1 MNSMTRVMSRTL
13 VASLLVFLAAC
24 SDSGDGVLYSGD
36 LPAAPEASTP
46 APEPSAGNIVE
57 VATASGSF
65 PTLLAAVEAAGLAD
79 ALSDESASLTVFAPT
94 EEAFA
99 ALPEGTLDA
108 LLADPEALAG
118 ILTYHVLG
126 SEVGVSAALDL
137 APTTVETLNGVDVAL
152 TKRDDDYLYVN
163 LSKVVDYDIE
173 ASNGV
178 IHVVDSV
185 LLPPDLTPSTMT
197 IAEIASSNDD
207 FETLVAAATA
217 ANLVATLNDP
227 DASLT
232 VFAPTDAAFEAL
244 GDATL
249 NYLLNNLDVLES
261 TLLYHVVAGA
271 ELSSIDA
278 IAAAGSAVGMA
289 NGDEATISLGD
300 SGLMIESANIVVTDI
315 VASNGIIH
323 VIDSV
328 LEAPSATGAPLA
340 VALASDGSFST
351 LSGLL
356 EDAGLTE
363 TLMDPNANVTI
374 FAPTDDAF
382 AQMEKAGL
390 FTKFAAKDGEY
401 VADFTTGSF
410 GDAIVD
416 PETETYTFPTGA
428 QDWAG
433 FANNADIYPLT
444 FAEGGTITFTASAAV
459 PTNVRFRF
467 EFMPF
472 PDVDPAYDTEAVLID
487 SAEATEYTIEIPSQG
502 ENTFSSF
509 LLYLGE
515 RDQPVVVSNVV
526 VSNNTTPEPEPDAD
540 LVNLLTYHVYG
551 DTVYSGDA
559 IALDGNSIEMLNGE
573 SVAISVQDDAL
584 YVNDA
589 RVTTADIAAGNGV
602 IHAIN
607 KVLSLPGDPNAV
619 VADFTTGAFGNAV
632 VDAETETYTFPSG
645 AEGWAGFA
653 NNADIYPLS
662 FTDGGT
668 LTFTASAAVPTN
680 VRFRFEFMPFPDV
693 DPAYDTANV
702 LIDSTEPTQYTIEI
716 PSQGDNTF
724 SSFLLYLV
732 ERDQSVM
739 VSNVV
744 VSSGAAEPEPE
755 PPANGVTADFTAGAF
770 GNAVVDAETETYTFP
785 SGAEGW
791 AGFANNA
798 DIYPLSF
805 TDGGTLTFT
814 ASAAVPTNVRFRF
827 EFMPFPDVDPAYDT
841 ANVLIDSTEPTQY
854 TIEIPSQ
861 GDNTFSSFLLYLV
874 ERDQSVMVSNVV
886 VSSGAA
892 EPEPEPPA
900 NGVTADF
907 TAGAFGNAVV
917 DAETETY
924 TFPSG
929 AEGWAGFANN
939 ADIYPLTFPVGGKVT
954 FTASAATAT
963 NLRFRFEFMPF
974 PDVDPAYDAANVLI
988 DSTEAMEYSVEVPSQ
1003 GDNTFS
1009 SFLLYLVE
1017 RDSPVVVT
1025 NIVVSSYIA
1034 AN

>member
-197 IAEIASSNDD
+197 VAEIASSNDD

-244 GDATL
+244 GDAAL

-340 VALASDGSFST
+340 VTLAANGSFST

-382 AQMEKAGL
+382 AQMKRAKRAL
-390 FTKFAAKDGEY
+390 AKDGAGAA
-401 VADFTTGSF
+401 VVFTGPF
-410 GDAIVD
+410 GDAIYDVD
-416 PETETYTFPTGA
+416 TSTYTFPSGA
-428 QDWAG
+428 QPWGG
-433 FANNADIYPLT
+433 FANEDTTVYPFT
-444 FAEGGTITFTASAAV
+444 FPEGGSITFTASAAA
-459 PTNVRFRF
+459 PTSLKFKF
-467 EFMPF
+467 EKNPY
-472 PDVDPAYDTEAVLID
+472 PDTEPSFETETVLID
-487 SAEATEYTIEIPSQG
+487 STTAQEYTVEFAAQG

-509 LLYLGE
+509 LLYLIE
-515 RDQPVVVSNVV
+515 RDSPVVITDVMVISGAAE
-526 VSNNTTPEPEPDAD
+526 PEPEPDAD

-551 DTVYSGDA
+551 DTVYSDAA
-559 IALDGNSIEMLNGE
+559 IALAGNSIEMLNGE
-573 SVAISVQDDAL
+573 SVDISVDADGNL
-584 YVNDA
+584 LINDA
-589 RVTTADIAAGNGV
+589 KVTTADIGAGNGV

-607 KVLSLPGDPNAV
+607 KVLTLPGEPSVAAV
-619 VADFTTGAFGNAV
+619 EFTGTFGDAIYD
-632 VDAETETYTFPSG
+632 VDTSTYTFPSG
-645 AEGWAGFA
+645 AQPWGGFA
-653 NNADIYPLS
+653 NEDTTVYP
-662 FTDGGT
+662 FTFPEGGSI
-668 LTFTASAAVPTN
+668 TFTASAAAPTSLK
-680 VRFRFEFMPFPDV
+680 FKFEKNPYPDTE
-693 DPAYDTANV
+693 PSFETETV
-702 LIDSTEPTQYTIEI
+702 LIDSTTAQEYTVEFAA
-716 PSQGDNTF
+716 QGENTF
-724 SSFLLYLV
+724 SSFLLYLI
-732 ERDQSVM
+732 ERDSPVVITDVM
-739 VSNVV
+739 VT
-744 VSSGAAEPEPE
+744 SGAAAEPEPE
-755 PPANGVTADFTAGAF
+755 PENPGASVVFTGTF
-770 GNAVVDAETETYTFP
+770 GDAIYDVDTSTYTFP
-785 SGAEGW
+785 SGAQPWG
-791 AGFANNA
+791 GFANE
-798 DIYPLSF
+798 DTHGISVH
-805 TDGGTLTFT
+805 
-814 ASAAVPTNVRFRF
+814 VP
-827 EFMPFPDVDPAYDT
+827 
-841 ANVLIDSTEPTQY
+841 
-854 TIEIPSQ
+854 
-861 GDNTFSSFLLYLV
+861 
-874 ERDQSVMVSNVV
+874 
-886 VSSGAA
+886 
-892 EPEPEPPA
+892 
-900 NGVTADF
+900 
-907 TAGAFGNAVV
+907 
-917 DAETETY
+917 
-924 TFPSG
+924 
-929 AEGWAGFANN
+929 
-939 ADIYPLTFPVGGKVT
+939 
-954 FTASAATAT
+954 
-963 NLRFRFEFMPF
+963 
-974 PDVDPAYDAANVLI
+974 
-988 DSTEAMEYSVEVPSQ
+988 
-1003 GDNTFS
+1003 
-1009 SFLLYLVE
+1009 
-1017 RDSPVVVT
+1017 
-1025 NIVVSSYIA
+1025 
-1034 AN
+1034 

>member
-340 VALASDGSFST
+340 VTLAANGSFST

-382 AQMEKAGL
+382 AQMKRAKRAL
-390 FTKFAAKDGEY
+390 AKDGAGAA
-401 VADFTTGSF
+401 VVFTGPF
-410 GDAIVD
+410 GDAIYDVD
-416 PETETYTFPTGA
+416 TSTYTFPSGA
-428 QDWAG
+428 QPWGG
-433 FANNADIYPLT
+433 FANEDTTVYPFT
-444 FAEGGTITFTASAAV
+444 FPEGGSITFTASAAA
-459 PTNVRFRF
+459 PTSLKFKF
-467 EFMPF
+467 EKNPY
-472 PDVDPAYDTEAVLID
+472 PDTEPSFETETVLID
-487 SAEATEYTIEIPSQG
+487 STTAQEYTVEFAAQG

-509 LLYLGE
+509 LLYLIE
-515 RDQPVVVSNVV
+515 RDSPVVITDVMVISGAAE
-526 VSNNTTPEPEPDAD
+526 PEPEPDAD

-551 DTVYSGDA
+551 DTVYSDAA
-559 IALDGNSIEMLNGE
+559 IALAGNSIEMLNGE
-573 SVAISVQDDAL
+573 SVDISVDADGNL
-584 YVNDA
+584 LINDA
-589 RVTTADIAAGNGV
+589 KVTTADIGAGNGV

-607 KVLSLPGDPNAV
+607 KVLTLPGEPSVAAV
-619 VADFTTGAFGNAV
+619 EFTGTFGDAIYD
-632 VDAETETYTFPSG
+632 VDTSTYTFPSG
-645 AEGWAGFA
+645 AQPWGGFA
-653 NNADIYPLS
+653 NEDTTVYP
-662 FTDGGT
+662 FTFPEGGSI
-668 LTFTASAAVPTN
+668 TFTASAAAPTSLK
-680 VRFRFEFMPFPDV
+680 FKFEKNPYPDTE
-693 DPAYDTANV
+693 PSFETETV
-702 LIDSTEPTQYTIEI
+702 LIDSTTAQEYTVEFAA
-716 PSQGDNTF
+716 QGENTF
-724 SSFLLYLV
+724 SSFLLYLI
-732 ERDQSVM
+732 ERDSPVVITDVM
-739 VSNVV
+739 VT
-744 VSSGAAEPEPE
+744 SGAAAEPEPE
-755 PPANGVTADFTAGAF
+755 PENPGASVVFTGTF
-770 GNAVVDAETETYTFP
+770 GDAIYDVDTSTYTFP
-785 SGAEGW
+785 SGAQPWG
-791 AGFANNA
+791 GFANE
-798 DIYPLSF
+798 DTTVYPF
-805 TDGGTLTFT
+805 TFPEGGSITFT
-814 ASAAVPTNVRFRF
+814 ASAAAPTSLKFKF
-827 EFMPFPDVDPAYDT
+827 EKNPYPDTEPSFET
-841 ANVLIDSTEPTQY
+841 ETVLIDSTTAQEY
-854 TIEIPSQ
+854 TVEFAAQ
-861 GDNTFSSFLLYLV
+861 GENTFSSFLLYLI
-874 ERDQSVMVSNVV
+874 ERDSPVVITDVMVT
-886 VSSGAA
+886 SGAAA
-892 EPEPEPPA
+892 EPEPEPENPGA
-900 NGVTADF
+900 SVVF
-907 TAGAFGNAVV
+907 TGTFGDAIYDV
-917 DAETETY
+917 DTSTY

-929 AEGWAGFANN
+929 AQPWGGFANE
-939 ADIYPLTFPVGGKVT
+939 DTTVYPFTFPEGGSIT
-954 FTASAATAT
+954 FTASAAAPTS
-963 NLRFRFEFMPF
+963 LKFKFEKNPY
-974 PDVDPAYDAANVLI
+974 PDTEPSFETETVLI
-988 DSTEAMEYSVEVPSQ
+988 DSTTAQEYTVEFAAQ
-1003 GDNTFS
+1003 GENTFS
-1009 SFLLYLVE
+1009 SFLLYLIE

-1025 NIVVSSYIA
+1025 DVVVRS
-1034 AN
+1034 N

>member
-197 IAEIASSNDD
+197 VAEIASSNDD

-300 SGLMIESANIVVTDI
+300 AGLMIESANIVVTDI

-340 VALASDGSFST
+340 VTLAANGSFST

-382 AQMEKAGL
+382 AQMKRAKRAL
-390 FTKFAAKDGEY
+390 AKDGAGAA
-401 VADFTTGSF
+401 VVFTGPF
-410 GDAIVD
+410 GDAIYDVD
-416 PETETYTFPTGA
+416 TSTYTFPSGA
-428 QDWAG
+428 QPWGG
-433 FANNADIYPLT
+433 FANEDTTVYPFT
-444 FAEGGTITFTASAAV
+444 FPEGGSITFTASAAA
-459 PTNVRFRF
+459 PTSLKFKF
-467 EFMPF
+467 EKNPY
-472 PDVDPAYDTEAVLID
+472 PDTEPSFETETVLID
-487 SAEATEYTIEIPSQG
+487 STTAQEYTVEFAAQG

-509 LLYLGE
+509 LLYLIE
-515 RDQPVVVSNVV
+515 RDSPVVITDVMVISGAAE
-526 VSNNTTPEPEPDAD
+526 PEPEPDAD

-551 DTVYSGDA
+551 DTVYSDAA
-559 IALDGNSIEMLNGE
+559 IALAGNSIEMLNGE
-573 SVAISVQDDAL
+573 SVDISVDADGNL
-584 YVNDA
+584 LINDA
-589 RVTTADIAAGNGV
+589 KVTTADIGAGNGV

-607 KVLSLPGDPNAV
+607 KVLTLPGEPSVAAV
-619 VADFTTGAFGNAV
+619 EFTGTFGDAIYD
-632 VDAETETYTFPSG
+632 VDTSTYTFPSG
-645 AEGWAGFA
+645 AQPWGGFA
-653 NNADIYPLS
+653 NEDTTVYP
-662 FTDGGT
+662 FTFPEGGSI
-668 LTFTASAAVPTN
+668 TFTASAAAPTSLK
-680 VRFRFEFMPFPDV
+680 FKFEKNPYPDTE
-693 DPAYDTANV
+693 PSFETETV
-702 LIDSTEPTQYTIEI
+702 LIDSTTAQEYTVEFAA
-716 PSQGDNTF
+716 QGENTF
-724 SSFLLYLV
+724 SSFLLYLI
-732 ERDQSVM
+732 ERDSPVVITDVM
-739 VSNVV
+739 VT
-744 VSSGAAEPEPE
+744 SGAAAEPEPE
-755 PPANGVTADFTAGAF
+755 PENPGASVVFTGAF
-770 GNAVVDAETETYTFP
+770 GDAIYDVDTSTYTFP
-785 SGAEGW
+785 SGAQPWG
-791 AGFANNA
+791 GFANE
-798 DIYPLSF
+798 DTTVYPF
-805 TDGGTLTFT
+805 TFPEGGSITFT
-814 ASAAVPTNVRFRF
+814 ASAAAPTSLKFKF
-827 EFMPFPDVDPAYDT
+827 EKNPYPDTEPSFET
-841 ANVLIDSTEPTQY
+841 ETVLIDSTTAQEY
-854 TIEIPSQ
+854 TVEFAAQ
-861 GDNTFSSFLLYLV
+861 GENTFSSFLLYLI
-874 ERDQSVMVSNVV
+874 ERDSPVVITDVMVT
-886 VSSGAA
+886 SGAAA
-892 EPEPEPPA
+892 EPEPEPENPGA
-900 NGVTADF
+900 SVVF
-907 TAGAFGNAVV
+907 TGTFGDAIYDV
-917 DAETETY
+917 DTSTY

-929 AEGWAGFANN
+929 AQPWGGFANE
-939 ADIYPLTFPVGGKVT
+939 DTTVYPFTFPEGGSIT
-954 FTASAATAT
+954 FTASAAAPTS
-963 NLRFRFEFMPF
+963 LKFKFEKNPY
-974 PDVDPAYDAANVLI
+974 PDTEPSFETETVLI
-988 DSTEAMEYSVEVPSQ
+988 DSTTAQEYTVEFAAQ
-1003 GDNTFS
+1003 GENTFS
-1009 SFLLYLVE
+1009 SFLLYLIE

-1025 NIVVSSYIA
+1025 DVVVRS
-1034 AN
+1034 N

>member
-1 MNSMTRVMSRTL
+1 
-13 VASLLVFLAAC
+13 
-24 SDSGDGVLYSGD
+24 
-36 LPAAPEASTP
+36 
-46 APEPSAGNIVE
+46 
-57 VATASGSF
+57 
-65 PTLLAAVEAAGLAD
+65 
-79 ALSDESASLTVFAPT
+79 
-94 EEAFA
+94 
-99 ALPEGTLDA
+99 
-108 LLADPEALAG
+108 
-118 ILTYHVLG
+118 
-126 SEVGVSAALDL
+126 
-137 APTTVETLNGVDVAL
+137 
-152 TKRDDDYLYVN
+152 
-163 LSKVVDYDIE
+163 
-173 ASNGV
+173 
-178 IHVVDSV
+178 
-185 LLPPDLTPSTMT
+185 
-197 IAEIASSNDD
+197 
-207 FETLVAAATA
+207 
-217 ANLVATLNDP
+217 
-227 DASLT
+227 
-232 VFAPTDAAFEAL
+232 
-244 GDATL
+244 
-249 NYLLNNLDVLES
+249 
-261 TLLYHVVAGA
+261 
-271 ELSSIDA
+271 
-278 IAAAGSAVGMA
+278 
-289 NGDEATISLGD
+289 
-300 SGLMIESANIVVTDI
+300 
-315 VASNGIIH
+315 
-323 VIDSV
+323 
-328 LEAPSATGAPLA
+328 
-340 VALASDGSFST
+340 
-351 LSGLL
+351 
-356 EDAGLTE
+356 
-363 TLMDPNANVTI
+363 
-374 FAPTDDAF
+374 
-382 AQMEKAGL
+382 L
-390 FTKFAAKDGEY
+390 FTKFTAKDGESI
-401 VADFTTGSF
+401 ADFTAGSF

-502 ENTFSSF
+502 DNTFSSF
-509 LLYLGE
+509 LLYLVE

-526 VSNNTTPEPEPDAD
+526 VSNNSTPEPEPDAD

-573 SVAISVQDDAL
+573 AVAISVQDGEL

-619 VADFTTGAFGNAV
+619 VADFTAGAFGDAA
-632 VDAETETYTFPSG
+632 VDADTQTYTFPTG
-645 AEGWAGFA
+645 AQDWAGFA

-702 LIDSTEPTQYTIEI
+702 LIDSTEPTQYTIQI

-732 ERDQSVM
+732 ERDSPVM

-744 VSSGAAEPEPE
+744 VSSEAGQEAPTTD
-755 PPANGVTADFTAGAF
+755 VTADFSAGAF
-770 GNAVVDAETETYTFP
+770 GDAAVDADTQTYTFP
-785 SGAEGW
+785 TGAQDW

-805 TDGGTLTFT
+805 PVGGKVTFT
-814 ASAAVPTNVRFRF
+814 ASAAVATNLRFRF

-841 ANVLIDSTEPTQY
+841 ANVLIDS
-854 TIEIPSQ
+854 
-861 GDNTFSSFLLYLV
+861 
-874 ERDQSVMVSNVV
+874 
-886 VSSGAA
+886 A
-892 EPEPEPPA
+892 
-900 NGVTADF
+900 
-907 TAGAFGNAVV
+907 
-917 DAETETY
+917 
-924 TFPSG
+924 
-929 AEGWAGFANN
+929 
-939 ADIYPLTFPVGGKVT
+939 
-954 FTASAATAT
+954 
-963 NLRFRFEFMPF
+963 
-974 PDVDPAYDAANVLI
+974 
-988 DSTEAMEYSVEVPSQ
+988 EAMEYTVEVPSQ

-1025 NIVVSSYIA
+1025 NVVVSSYIA

>member
-244 GDATL
+244 GDAAL

-340 VALASDGSFST
+340 VTLAANGSFST

-382 AQMEKAGL
+382 AQMKRAKRAL
-390 FTKFAAKDGEY
+390 AKDGAGAA
-401 VADFTTGSF
+401 VVFTGPF
-410 GDAIVD
+410 GDAIYDVD
-416 PETETYTFPTGA
+416 TSTYTFPSGA
-428 QDWAG
+428 QPWGG
-433 FANNADIYPLT
+433 FANEDTTVYPFT
-444 FAEGGTITFTASAAV
+444 FPEGGSITFTASAAA
-459 PTNVRFRF
+459 PTSLKFKF
-467 EFMPF
+467 EKNPY
-472 PDVDPAYDTEAVLID
+472 PDTEPSFETETVLID
-487 SAEATEYTIEIPSQG
+487 STTAQEYTVEFAAQG

-509 LLYLGE
+509 LLYLIE
-515 RDQPVVVSNVV
+515 RDSPVVITDVMVISGAAE
-526 VSNNTTPEPEPDAD
+526 PEPEPDAD

-551 DTVYSGDA
+551 DTVYSDAA
-559 IALDGNSIEMLNGE
+559 IALAGNSIEMLNGE
-573 SVAISVQDDAL
+573 SVDISVDADGNL
-584 YVNDA
+584 LINDA
-589 RVTTADIAAGNGV
+589 KVTTADIGAGNGV

-607 KVLSLPGDPNAV
+607 KVLTLPGEPSVAAV
-619 VADFTTGAFGNAV
+619 EFTGTFGDAIYD
-632 VDAETETYTFPSG
+632 VDTSTYTFPSG
-645 AEGWAGFA
+645 AQPWGGFA
-653 NNADIYPLS
+653 NEDTTVYP
-662 FTDGGT
+662 FTFPEGGSI
-668 LTFTASAAVPTN
+668 TFTASAAAPTSLK
-680 VRFRFEFMPFPDV
+680 FKFEKNPYPDTE
-693 DPAYDTANV
+693 PSFETETV
-702 LIDSTEPTQYTIEI
+702 LIDSTTAQEYTVEFAA
-716 PSQGDNTF
+716 QGENTF
-724 SSFLLYLV
+724 SSFLLYLI
-732 ERDQSVM
+732 ERDSPVVITDVM
-739 VSNVV
+739 VT
-744 VSSGAAEPEPE
+744 SGAAAEPEPE
-755 PPANGVTADFTAGAF
+755 PENPGASVVFTGTF
-770 GNAVVDAETETYTFP
+770 GDAIYDVDTSTYTFP
-785 SGAEGW
+785 SGAQPWG
-791 AGFANNA
+791 GFANE
-798 DIYPLSF
+798 DTTVYPF
-805 TDGGTLTFT
+805 TFPEGGSITFT
-814 ASAAVPTNVRFRF
+814 ASAAAPTSLKFKF
-827 EFMPFPDVDPAYDT
+827 EKNPYPDTEPSFET
-841 ANVLIDSTEPTQY
+841 ETVLIDSTTAQEY
-854 TIEIPSQ
+854 TVEFAAQ
-861 GDNTFSSFLLYLV
+861 GENTFSSFLLYLI
-874 ERDQSVMVSNVV
+874 ERDSPVVITDVMVT
-886 VSSGAA
+886 SGAAA
-892 EPEPEPPA
+892 EPEPEPENPGA
-900 NGVTADF
+900 SVVF
-907 TAGAFGNAVV
+907 TGTFGDAIYDV
-917 DAETETY
+917 DTSTY

-929 AEGWAGFANN
+929 AQPWGGFANE
-939 ADIYPLTFPVGGKVT
+939 DTTVYPFTFPEGGSIT
-954 FTASAATAT
+954 FTASAAAPTS
-963 NLRFRFEFMPF
+963 LKFKFEKNPY
-974 PDVDPAYDAANVLI
+974 PDTEPSFETETVLI
-988 DSTEAMEYSVEVPSQ
+988 DSTTAQEYTVEFAAQ
-1003 GDNTFS
+1003 GENTFS
-1009 SFLLYLVE
+1009 SFLLYLIE

-1025 NIVVSSYIA
+1025 DVVVRS
-1034 AN
+1034 N